1 MRGDRPVIFSAL
13 QVRPDNHQEAPPS
26 GTVKYR
32 GSPQKQEPHMKLY
45 CGIDLHSNNS
55 YVVLLDETDKIV
67 YKKRLANDLETILRE
82 LSPYREEIFGVVV
95 ESTYNWYWLGDGLKT
110 AGYRVHLANTTA
122 IQQYSGLKHTD
133 DKDDAIWL
141 AKMLRLG
148 LLAEGYI
155 YPKEVRG
162 VRELLRRRIILVR
175 QQTMCLLGIQGMITR
190 YENVCLSG
198 EKIKRLANDEEKI
211 LCYLKDEHV
220 RIATQSQLKILR
232 CIMEQIAILEKSIL
246 TKIKHDPAFNLIK
259 TIPGIGAILGMTILL
274 ETGEIKRFEQAGNY
288 SSYCRCVESKRI
300 SNAKK
305 KGENNRKN
313 GNIYLGW
320 AFIEASNAAIQHYP
334 EIKKYYQRKLNKT
347 MRVVALKTI
356 ANKLSKATYFILRDG
371 VQFDMKKLFG

>member
-1 MRGDRPVIFSAL
+1 MR
-13 QVRPDNHQEAPPS
+13 
-26 GTVKYR
+26 
-32 GSPQKQEPHMKLY
+32 LY

-67 YKKRLANDLETILRE
+67 YKKRLRNDIDEILRE
-82 LSPYREEIFGVVV
+82 LCPYREEISGIVI
-95 ESTYNWYWLGDGLKT
+95 ESTYNWYWLGDGLQA

-122 IQQYSGLKHTD
+122 IQQYSGLKYTD
-133 DKDDAIWL
+133 DKDDAVWL

-155 YPKEVRG
+155 YPKEDRG
-162 VRELLRRRIILVR
+162 MRELLRRRIVLVR

-198 EKIKRLANDEEKI
+198 EKIKRLANEEEKI
-211 LCYLKDEHV
+211 LSYLKDEHV
-220 RIATQSQLKILR
+220 RVATHSQLKILR
-232 CIMEQIAILEKSIL
+232 CIMEQINILEKSIL
-246 TKIKHDPAFNLIK
+246 TKIKNDTSFTLIK
-259 TIPGIGAILGMTILL
+259 TIPGIGTILGMTILL
-274 ETGEIKRFEQAGNY
+274 ETGKINRFSQAGNY

-313 GNIYLGW
+313 GNPYLGW

-371 VQFDMKKLFG
+371 VKFDMKKLFG

>member
-1 MRGDRPVIFSAL
+1 
-13 QVRPDNHQEAPPS
+13 
-26 GTVKYR
+26 
-32 GSPQKQEPHMKLY
+32 MKLY

-67 YKKRLANDLETILRE
+67 YKKRLPNDLGGILRE
-82 LSPYREEIFGVVV
+82 LSPYREQIAGVVI
-95 ESTYNWYWLGDGLKT
+95 ESTYNWYWLVDGLKE

-155 YPKEVRG
+155 YPKEERG
-162 VRELLRRRIILVR
+162 VRELLRRRLILVR
-175 QQTMCLLGIQGMITR
+175 QQTMCLLGIQAMITR
-190 YENVCLSG
+190 YENIPLSG
-198 EKIKRLANDEEKI
+198 AKIKRLVNEEDKI
-211 LCYLKDEHV
+211 LGYLKDEHV
-220 RIATQSQLKILR
+220 RVAAQSQLKILR
-232 CIMEQIAILEKSIL
+232 CIMEQIAILEKRIL
-246 TKIKHDPAFNLIK
+246 TNLKSNLNFKLIQ
-259 TIPGIGAILGMTILL
+259 TIPGVGPILGMTILL
-274 ETGEIKRFEQAGNY
+274 ETGEIKRFSQAGNY

-313 GNIYLGW
+313 GNAYLGW

-371 VQFDMKKLFG
+371 VKFDMKKIFI